1 MIRELIHFLVAHKEQ
16 IETIQSLLEAAGL
29 LIAVPLFFYT
39 KLVVERK
46 HLAME
51 TYRNLNNCYMD
62 VLKFMSA
69 NIDLDPFETTNDKL
83 TPVQEQRLGILYS
96 MLIALFE
103 RAWLHNKHEGKWMK
117 RQINDAWGG
126 YIRMWVMRDRFR
138 DYLLGKDV
146 LNNDDPEFTRYLKDL
161 IHSIPKRMPER
172 PEDTKDLP
180 STHSSPPTQTA

>member
-1 MIRELIHFLVAHKEQ
+1 
-16 IETIQSLLEAAGL
+16 
-29 LIAVPLFFYT
+29 
-39 KLVVERK
+39 
-46 HLAME
+46 
-51 TYRNLNNCYMD
+51 
-62 VLKFMSA
+62 
-69 NIDLDPFETTNDKL
+69 LDPFETTNDKL

-161 IHSIPKRMPER
+161 INSIPKRMPER